1 MTEEKKKLPE
11 EAEQDHEGGH
21 IVKKAELI
29 LSDNPTG
36 PTIEELER
44 YIKAHPESANKVNK
58 SLLEAIA
65 PALETISKIT
75 EAGEAVQSV
84 IHSIHRIQEA
94 VSETMTAAMEVLL
107 NLPVWCDPDEI
118 EKIYK
123 ELEDLEPFL
132 NAEIKKRPEYK
143 SMTYTEL
150 FDQLTV
156 KDVFFFFDPD
166 LTQGVE
172 PPEEDPE
179 TQKLITDL
187 LTIRDAAREAAR
199 TADKK
204 KLLPQV
210 YGEKPKTIL
219 VPNSA
224 FANALRGI
232 DGKGELIGAGPVDI
246 AVMNQGKPNEITI
259 YAEAWMDEGYTL
271 TTNKPY
277 TGYDEAVLAV
287 VASYYVDSINKNTA
301 CIVTDAD
308 IYRTLNDMKT
318 GVSIS
323 ANQRAEVAASMKKVN
338 NIWGRLN
345 ATDQLKKYKVTDQD
359 GNPVEGLAIEGRL
372 LEFRIIKVVVKG
384 KIQQAYLIKDEPITY
399 THSKLT
405 KQVITFP
412 RSLLDVKETRRVNGK
427 VELLDVSLSNTRA
440 RTAAKMYIL
449 KRIGV
454 MKNDEARAIDARRKE
469 VNKCVRENKAGT
481 PSKPRP
487 IAAHRKQSRVILFD
501 TLFNAAE
508 ITSPSR
514 KTDMKKYVFSMLD
527 FLEGKEVIT
536 SWKARKGRGKTADAV
551 EITV

>member
-11 EAEQDHEGGH
+11 EAEQDHAGATAEERTIIAVMKRKWGEKNVEDFSKRCPDAYSLVVRELSAEMEYF
-21 IVKKAELI
+21 VKEWHDPGREHRHEHVKSLFAKTVTRWVLMRVSQALI
-29 LSDNPTG
+29 AHLINHAQGIKETEKNFFTEYQSAFPY
-36 PTIEELER
+36 IEEALT
-44 YIKAHPESANKVNK
+44 KHPDAPGHMGPGTKQQVDVFIWEINEEDDDIGAVYNGTFDTPCSAVLKDAA
-58 SLLEAIA
+58 EAI
-65 PALETISKIT
+65 
-75 EAGEAVQSV
+75 
-84 IHSIHRIQEA
+84 R
-94 VSETMTAAMEVLL
+94 
-107 NLPVWCDPDEI
+107 
-118 EKIYK
+118 
-123 ELEDLEPFL
+123 
-132 NAEIKKRPEYK
+132 
-143 SMTYTEL
+143 
-150 FDQLTV
+150 
-156 KDVFFFFDPD
+156 KD
-166 LTQGVE
+166 
-172 PPEEDPE
+172 
-179 TQKLITDL
+179 
-187 LTIRDAAREAAR
+187 REAAR

-204 KLLPQV
+204 KLLPQI

-259 YAEAWMDEGYTL
+259 YAEAWIDEGYTL

-301 CIVTDAD
+301 CIVTDSD